1 LQRKILGIVM
11 AKTKVTLGIDIGGT
25 NTVFGLVD
33 ENGNIKTKESIPTHS
48 MNPAEDLFQ
57 RLFEVFSPVYNEH
70 AEKYQIMGIGVGAP
84 NANYY
89 SGSVENPPNLNWG
102 TVNLISLIQKYYDL
116 PVAVTNDANAA
127 ALGELKFGAARGM
140 KNFVQITLG
149 TGLGSGI
156 VVNGD
161 LLYGHSGFAG
171 EMGHTTIIAEGRKCG
186 CGKRGC
192 LETYVSAPG
201 IKRTVFELMAEST
214 EASTLRDINYN
225 DLTSKK
231 IYEAAK
237 IGDRIANN
245 AFKFTGKILG
255 QAMADAVAYLSP
267 EAFVLFGGLALSGDL
282 ILEPTKKHLENNLLN
297 IFKGKVKILL
307 SGLPEGDAAILGA
320 SALIWHE
327 LKNK

>member
-1 LQRKILGIVM
+1 MGKS
-11 AKTKVTLGIDIGGT
+11 KVTLGIDIGGT

-33 ENGNIKTKESIPTHS
+33 ENGNIKTKESIPTNS
-48 MNPAEDLFQ
+48 MNPAEDLFK
-57 RLFEVFSPVYNEH
+57 RLFEKFAPIYNEH
-70 AEKYQIMGIGVGAP
+70 TEKYQIVGIGIGAP

-89 SGSVENPPNLNWG
+89 TGSVENPPNLNWG
-102 TVNLISLIQKYYDL
+102 VVNLITLIKKYYDL

-140 KNFVQITLG
+140 KNFVEITLG

-156 VVNGD
+156 VVDGN

-171 EMGHTTIIAEGRKCG
+171 EMGHTTIVSEGRKCG

-192 LETYVSAPG
+192 LETYASAPG
-201 IKRTVFELMAEST
+201 IKRTVFELLSDSS
-214 EASTLRDINYN
+214 EASSLRDINYN
-225 DLTSKK
+225 EMTSKK

-237 IGDRIANN
+237 AGDKIANN
-245 AFKFTGKILG
+245 AFKLTGKLLG

-267 EAFVLFGGLALSGDL
+267 EAFVLFGGLAQSGEL
-282 ILEPTKKHLENNLLN
+282 LLEPTRKHLENNLLP

-327 LKNK
+327 LKNNS

>member
-1 LQRKILGIVM
+1 MSKL
-11 AKTKVTLGIDIGGT
+11 KVTLGIDIGGT

-33 ENGNIKTKESIPTHS
+33 ENGNIKTKESIPTNA
-48 MNPAEDLFQ
+48 MKPAEDLFK
-57 RLFEVFSPVYNEH
+57 RLFEKFTPIYNEYT
-70 AEKYQIMGIGVGAP
+70 EKYQIMGIGIGAP

-89 SGSVENPPNLNWG
+89 TGSVENPPNLNWG
-102 TVNLISLIQKYYDL
+102 MVNLITLVKKYYDL

-127 ALGELKFGAARGM
+127 ALGEMKFGVARGM
-140 KNFVQITLG
+140 KNFIEITLG

-156 VVNGD
+156 VVDGN

-171 EMGHTTIIAEGRKCG
+171 EMGHTTIVSEGRKCG

-192 LETYVSAPG
+192 LETYASATG
-201 IKRTVFELMAEST
+201 IKRTVFELLSDT
-214 EASTLRDINYN
+214 TDASTLRDVNYN
-225 DLTSKK
+225 DMNSKM

-237 IGDRIANN
+237 SGDKIAIN
-245 AFKFTGKILG
+245 AFKFTGKLLG

-267 EAFVLFGGLALSGDL
+267 EAFVLFGGLSQAGELL
-282 ILEPTKKHLENNLLN
+282 LEPTKKHLENNLLP
-297 IFKGKVKILL
+297 IFKGKIKILL

-327 LKNK
+327 IKTKS